1 MFGISFVSG
10 NNNNALSNVFSIVM
24 TQKMAEK
31 YFGSEEP
38 IGKTVRIDNRF
49 DFTVTGIIKNY
60 PSNSHLKID
69 FLLPFQAVENFGF
82 TLEGWNSFA
91 HTTYVL
97 LAKGI
102 DYHTVS
108 TKIKNT
114 IIRNENDEKITI
126 SLQPVTDIH
135 LYSDK
140 MIGIGGTGDITQVY
154 IFSVIALL
162 ILLLACINFM
172 NLSTARAGNRSK
184 EIGMRKVVGAR
195 RKEIILQFF
204 FESIVY
210 AVISLMLSIFWI
222 YDLLPL
228 FNSISGKELAFNI
241 LNNSEILLVILGV
254 AIFTGILSG
263 IYPALVMS
271 AFKPVKVLKGS
282 FRLGSGNKI
291 FRKVLVTSQFVLTI
305 VLITG
310 TVVVNRQL
318 HFIQNKSLGFN
329 KDQLLS
335 IKLPGELNRKFD
347 LIKDRLQENRGV
359 INIAGVSY

>member
-1 MFGISFVSG
+1 MFTNYIKVAIRNLKKHKGYSFINILGLSVGMACTILILLWVQDELSYDRFLPDSDRLYRVIDSEKYPNGEESLFSLNPPSLAPELVNQYPDIVNAARLRTVKSSVIQYDDKRFNEDNLTFVDPSFLKMFGISFASG
-10 NNNNALSNVFSIVM
+10 NNNNALLNVYSVVM

-31 YFGSEEP
+31 YFGSEDP

-49 DFTVTGIIKNY
+49 
-60 PSNSHLKID
+60 
-69 FLLPFQAVENFGF
+69 
-82 TLEGWNSFA
+82 
-91 HTTYVL
+91 
-97 LAKGI
+97 
-102 DYHTVS
+102 
-108 TKIKNT
+108 
-114 IIRNENDEKITI
+114 TI

-135 LYSDK
+135 LYSNK
-140 MIGIGGTGDITQVY
+140 MIGVGGTGDITQVY

-172 NLSTARAGNRSK
+172 NLSTARTGNRSK

-210 AVISLMLSIFWI
+210 AITSLMLSIFWI

-271 AFKPVKVLKGS
+271 AFKPVKVLK
-282 FRLGSGNKI
+282 R
-291 FRKVLVTSQFVLTI
+291 
-305 VLITG
+305 
-310 TVVVNRQL
+310 
-318 HFIQNKSLGFN
+318 
-329 KDQLLS
+329 
-335 IKLPGELNRKFD
+335 
-347 LIKDRLQENRGV
+347 
-359 INIAGVSY
+359 